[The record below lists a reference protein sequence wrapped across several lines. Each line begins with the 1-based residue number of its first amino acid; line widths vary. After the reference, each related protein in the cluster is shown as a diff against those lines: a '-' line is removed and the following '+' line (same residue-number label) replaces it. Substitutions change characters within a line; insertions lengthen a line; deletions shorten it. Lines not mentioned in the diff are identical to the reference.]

1 MGKIFW
7 ATLAVSLL
15 LAIPLNRVDATAS
28 ALLSTAESGVS
39 LMLTLLGTMTLW
51 GGVMEILLQTG
62 DVGKLG
68 ETVRKRFGKHSKM
81 VPDAQCWTEI
91 GMNLAANVLGLGN
104 AATPPGVS
112 AAKRLAAHGEGGLRL
127 LALLLVVNNAG
138 FQLLPTTVLS
148 IRQASGA
155 AHPADIWGAMLLSSA
170 VSMVSGVLL
179 LMGYWKIRERG
190 KKGDGHGCVGCA
202 DRRGAA
208 DSPAREKRGR

>member
-51 GGVMEILLQTG
+51 GGLMEILLQTG
-62 DVGKLG
+62 DMGKLG
-68 ETVRKRFGKHSKM
+68 EIIRKRFEKQNKSL
-81 VPDAQCWTEI
+81 PDAQCWTEI
-91 GMNLAANVLGLGN
+91 GMNLAANILGLGN

-127 LALLLVVNNAG
+127 LALLLVLNNAG

-148 IRQASGA
+148 LRQAAGA
-155 AHPADIWGAMLLSSA
+155 AHPADVWGAMLLSSA
-170 VSMVSGVLL
+170 VSAASGVLL
-179 LMGYWKIRERG
+179 LLAYWTIRERG
-190 KKGDGHGCVGCA
+190 ETGDGHDCVGCA